1 MPRLVW
7 LITGCSSGLGQALAT
22 EALSRGDAVIAT
34 ARNVN
39 SLSSLEARG
48 ATTMGLDVTSD
59 QATLNQIMHDAIAVH
74 GRIDVL
80 VNNAGYVVA
89 GALEETP

>member
-1 MPRLVW
+1 
-7 LITGCSSGLGQALAT
+7 
-22 EALSRGDAVIAT
+22 
-34 ARNVN
+34 
-39 SLSSLEARG
+39 
-48 ATTMGLDVTSD
+48 MGLDVTSD